1 MNIIQPWK
9 IEIAQIN
16 LLDKVD
22 NDKLIEEIHLLH
34 CLSPRN
40 SLTPLAVEASQFPAL
55 SQFRDE
61 ILKPLAEQ
69 YIRTVFGV
77 EPKDVQVDTFGKA
90 FEHHEGLGSHLHGN
104 SCLTSVY
111 YPEDS
116 AAGMSL
122 VDPRFN
128 ASRGYPRTVRD
139 NHFGEHFVAPKK
151 GDLWLM
157 PSYIQ
162 HSVAA
167 NPGEL
172 RLSLIN
178 DFHFKA

>member
-9 IEIAQIN
+9 IEIAQLN

-22 NDKLIEEIHLLH
+22 NEAIITETHTLH
-34 CLSPRN
+34 CLCPRN
-40 SLTPLAVEASQFPAL
+40 SLTPLEVTAEQFPAL
-55 SQFRDE
+55 SKFRDE
-61 ILKPLAEQ
+61 ILRPLAEE
-69 YIRTVFGV
+69 YIRRVFGV
-77 EPKDVQVDTFGKA
+77 DPKNISIDTFGKS
-90 FEHHEGLGSHLHGN
+90 FDRHEALGSHLHGN

-116 AAGMSL
+116 EAGMSL

-128 ASRGYPRTVRD
+128 ASRGYPRPVRD
-139 NHFGEHFVAPKK
+139 KHFGEYYVAPKA

-162 HSVAA
+162 HSVEA
-167 NPGEL
+167 NPNEM

>member
-22 NDKLIEEIHLLH
+22 NDELANEIHMLH
-34 CLSPRN
+34 CLCPR
-40 SLTPLAVEASQFPAL
+40 SSQTPLDVTPEQFPTLAH
-55 SQFRDE
+55 FRDE
-61 ILKPLAEQ
+61 ILRPIAEE
-69 YIRTVFGV
+69 YIRRCFGV
-77 EPKDVQVDTFGKA
+77 DPKEITIDTFGKS
-90 FEHHEGLGSHLHGN
+90 FENGESLGSHLHGN

-116 AAGMSL
+116 KAGMSL

-128 ASRGYPRTVRD
+128 ASRGYPRAVRD
-139 NHFGEHFVAPKK
+139 THFGEHYVAPKA

-162 HSVAA
+162 HSVEA
-167 NPGEL
+167 NPADM